1 MEKKAPA
8 MQIVPR
14 GRRNKPSI
22 IDHPVFVIII
32 ALAMF
37 AIAAYEGASAGQ
49 RAEQRLSARYAK

>member
-1 MEKKAPA
+1 VEKKAPA

-22 IDHPVFVIII
+22 IDHPVVVIII

-37 AIAAYEGASAGQ
+37 AVAAIEGANAGQ
-49 RAEQRLSARYAK
+49 RAEQRLAARYAK